1 VVLTVFI
8 VLKPDYASTLYRSV
22 HRAAGTALGAA
33 MGIAGAQVGHLA
45 EGWLIVVVGAYL
57 TAAYAFFNVAYIV
70 YSVFLTAFLVVLLDI
85 LGIPAI
91 PTAEARLIDTAIGA
105 ALAIIAYVAWPTW
118 EGATAPERFARLLE
132 AHRAYALALL
142 RQIAR
147 SDRADLR
154 RLRSLQGAARRAR
167 RDAEVSAARLSN
179 EPPRPGIP
187 FEVAAAVTAA
197 VARLAHAELALHALL
212 QVQLSRQAPRKVVG
226 QRLETLA
233 AALGTTM
240 TELER
245 ALRALQPPPWTPALR
260 PLQAELRD
268 EASIDPA
275 LVGATDSLVDAIDS
289 IEAILRQRIVPPGR
303 P

>member
-1 VVLTVFI
+1 
-8 VLKPDYASTLYRSV
+8 
-22 HRAAGTALGAA
+22 
-33 MGIAGAQVGHLA
+33 LA
-45 EGWLIVVVGAYL
+45 V
-57 TAAYAFFNVAYIV
+57 
-70 YSVFLTAFLVVLLDI
+70 
-85 LGIPAI
+85 
-91 PTAEARLIDTAIGA
+91 
-105 ALAIIAYVAWPTW
+105 IAYVAWPTW
-118 EGATAPERFARLLE
+118 EGATAPEGFGRLLE
-132 AHRAYALALL
+132 AHREYTLALL
-142 RQIAR
+142 GQLAHPSRV
-147 SDRADLR
+147 DLK

-167 RDAEVSAARLSN
+167 SDAEVSTARLSN
-179 EPPRPGIP
+179 EPPHPGISL
-187 FEVAAAVTAA
+187 EVAGAVTAA
-197 VARLAHAELALHALL
+197 VARLAHAELVLHALL
-212 QVQLSRQAPRKVVG
+212 QVQLSRESPGKVVG

-245 ALRALQPPPWTPALR
+245 ALRALQPPRWTPALR